1 LDSQLQNVGLRN
13 EPLDEILV
21 YGYICDTKILCV
33 KTSGDDMHELDL
45 AALAEDMWA
54 ITKDLFKFLQF
65 RDRDAMTAC
74 GLSVAQCYSL
84 DAIGTQ
90 GQVTLNELAESL
102 YIAPSTASRTV
113 EELVRKGLAERRQ
126 DPADRRAV
134 CLTLSPQGQT
144 LFEGLRQHLIQR
156 QLAILQQI
164 DPTSRRDVLTALQK
178 LSQAIKDPSCCAVPF
193 VWDYPPT
200 RHDAPGSEATSRPP
214 DRAPRRPRG
223 RSSTSR

>member
-1 LDSQLQNVGLRN
+1 
-13 EPLDEILV
+13 
-21 YGYICDTKILCV
+21 
-33 KTSGDDMHELDL
+33 MHDADL
-45 AALAEDMWA
+45 AALAEEMWA

-90 GQVTLNELAESL
+90 GQLTLNELAEAL

-113 EELVRKGLAERRQ
+113 DELVRKGLAERRQ
-126 DPADRRAV
+126 DPDDRRAV
-134 CLTLSPQGQT
+134 CLTLSSQGQA
-144 LFEGLRQHLIQR
+144 LFEALRQHLLQR

-164 DPTSRRDVLTALQK
+164 DPTSRRDVLTTLQK

-193 VWDYPPT
+193 VWGHPPT
-200 RHDAPGSEATSRPP
+200 RRNVTCSEAASTHMKK
-214 DRAPRRPRG
+214 APRRPRSQAPTDNLA
-223 RSSTSR
+223 RIERNTP

>member
-1 LDSQLQNVGLRN
+1 MYDA
-13 EPLDEILV
+13 
-21 YGYICDTKILCV
+21 
-33 KTSGDDMHELDL
+33 DL
-45 AALAEDMWA
+45 AALAEEMWA

-90 GQVTLNELAESL
+90 GQVTLNELAEAL

-113 EELVRKGLAERRQ
+113 DELVRKGLAERRQ

-134 CLTLSPQGQT
+134 RLTLSPQGQA
-144 LFEGLRQHLIQR
+144 LFEALRQHLLQR

-164 DPTSRRDVLTALQK
+164 DPASRRDVLTALRK

-193 VWDYPPT
+193 VWDPPPT
-200 RHDAPGSEATSRPP
+200 AHDAACLEATSTPP
-214 DRAPRRPRG
+214 KKAPGRPRSQSPTG
-223 RSSTSR
+223 R